1 MLNFVIGITFLKSIV
16 PYFRKHILGTLNSDE
31 FLLLNSTII
40 FVIILIIFVIK
51 ILTGEQEKTMKQIIN
66 NYKKMTYIQVIF
78 ITIIALLTVM
88 SSLFIYELDKKHNT
102 PLINSIL
109 LRSFSIISM
118 ILVGVFIFGELY
130 SWVQIV
136 GVILAIFGLFLIIQ
150 KPKK

>member
-1 MLNFVIGITFLKSIV
+1 MLNFVIGTTFLKSIV